1 MGGPTVIDRA
11 AAASLLDWWLGA
23 GVDSVAGDAP
33 RDWLAVPAPVAP
45 TTAAPRKP
53 EPNLKA
59 PAPTDLA
66 ALHAFLATAT
76 GLPLERPGA
85 PRILPVGGEE
95 AALMII
101 ADLPGAVEAA
111 EQRPLA
117 GDSWLLAERML
128 AAIGVAPEQAYIA
141 PLACFAAEGLR
152 ANADDIVRCGEIAR
166 DHVRLA
172 KPRRLLIFGDASARA
187 LTGQP
192 LARARGKVHR
202 IEGVRAVATFHPR
215 WLLQRPSDKA
225 LAWRDLQ
232 LLLGEDE

>member
-1 MGGPTVIDRA
+1 MGGEQIIDRA
-11 AAASLLDWWLGA
+11 VAASLLGWWLDA
-23 GVDSVAGDAP
+23 GVDVATSEEP
-33 RDWLAVPAPVAP
+33 RDWLRQVERPVPPE
-45 TTAAPRKP
+45 PRKAA
-53 EPNLKA
+53 PNLKA
-59 PAPTDLA
+59 PAAADLA
-66 ALHAFLATAT
+66 ELHSFLATAT

-95 AALMII
+95 ASLMIV

-128 AAIGVAPEQAYIA
+128 AAIGIAPDKTYIA
-141 PLACFAAEGLR
+141 PLACFSSEGMR
-152 ANADDIVRCGEIAR
+152 AGADEIARCGELAR

-172 KPRRLLIFGDASARA
+172 KPLRLLIFGDASARA
-187 LTGQP
+187 LTGQS

-202 IEGVRAVATFHPR
+202 VEGVRAVATFHPR

-232 LLLGEDE
+232 LLMSEED